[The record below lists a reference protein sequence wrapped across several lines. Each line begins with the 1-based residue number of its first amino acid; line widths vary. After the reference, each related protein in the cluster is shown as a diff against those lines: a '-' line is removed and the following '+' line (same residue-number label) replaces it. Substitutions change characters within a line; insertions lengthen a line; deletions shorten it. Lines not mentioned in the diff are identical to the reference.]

1 MSKIAL
7 LAHYCDRRAVE
18 FRVMA
23 RDARWAHDHV
33 RAAECDDI
41 AAELEARAE
50 YAMPRPVHFVP
61 IRDANTGVA

>member
-23 RDARWAHDHV
+23 RDASRAHDHA
-33 RAAECDDI
+33 RATECNDI